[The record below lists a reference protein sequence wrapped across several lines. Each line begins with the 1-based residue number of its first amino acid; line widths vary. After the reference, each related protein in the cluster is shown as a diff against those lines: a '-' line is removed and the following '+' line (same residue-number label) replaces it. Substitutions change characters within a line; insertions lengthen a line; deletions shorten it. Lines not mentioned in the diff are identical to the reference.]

1 MNMNL
6 NLEQLG
12 ILDNCKK
19 KPTAIGL
26 AYNKSIASGGSEA
39 WTYTA
44 PPGYRV
50 IITDL
55 VGYYAGAG
63 DLSVSVK
70 DGATDSYLTTLS
82 LSATNVPF
90 YAFFRS
96 ITSQLANLQ
105 YPIILEP
112 NGQVTFTV
120 TNTSGTNATG
130 INATA
135 LGVMCQV

>member
-1 MNMNL
+1 MNLNL

-19 KPTAIGL
+19 KPVAIGL
-26 AYNKSIASGGSEA
+26 AYNKTVVAGGSDS

-44 PPGYRV
+44 PPNNRV

-63 DLSVSVK
+63 DLSVAVK
-70 DGATDSYLTTLS
+70 DGSTDSYLTTLS
-82 LSATNVPF
+82 TTATNVPF
-90 YAFFRS
+90 YAVFRS
-96 ITSQLANLQ
+96 ITSNIANLQ

-112 NGQVTFTV
+112 NGQVTFSV
-120 TNTSGTNATG
+120 TNTYTTSATG

>member
-1 MNMNL
+1 MNLNL

-19 KPTAIGL
+19 KPVAIGL
-26 AYNKSIASGGSEA
+26 AYNKIIASGASES

-44 PPGYRV
+44 PPGHRV

-63 DLSVSVK
+63 DLSVTVK

-82 LSATNVPF
+82 ISATNIPF
-90 YAFFRS
+90 YAVFRS
-96 ITSQLANLQ
+96 ITSLIANLQ

-112 NGQVTFTV
+112 NGQVTFSV

-135 LGVMCQV
+135 LGVMCQT

>member
-1 MNMNL
+1 MNLNL

-19 KPTAIGL
+19 KPVAIGL
-26 AYNKSIASGGSEA
+26 SYNKSIASGASDS

-44 PPGYRV
+44 PPNSRV
-50 IITDL
+50 IITEL
-55 VGYYAGAG
+55 LGYYAGAG
-63 DLSVSVK
+63 DLSVAVK
-70 DGATDSYLTTLS
+70 DGATDSYLTTLATG
-82 LSATNVPF
+82 ATNVPF
-90 YAFFRS
+90 NAFFRS
-96 ITSQLANLQ
+96 ITYPMASLQ
-105 YPIILEP
+105 YPIILEQ

-130 INATA
+130 IFATA

>member
-1 MNMNL
+1 MNLNL

-19 KPTAIGL
+19 KPLAIGL
-26 AYNKSIASGGSEA
+26 SYNKSIVAGGSDS

-44 PPGYRV
+44 PPGSRV

-55 VGYYAGAG
+55 VGSHVGG
-63 DLSVSVK
+63 ELSISVK
-70 DGATDSYLTTLS
+70 DGATDSLLTTLAIT
-82 LSATNVPF
+82 ATSVPF

-96 ITSQLANLQ
+96 TSSQNAALQ

-112 NGQVTFTV
+112 SGQVTFSV
-120 TNTSGTNATG
+120 TNTSGSAATG
-130 INATA
+130 VNATA
-135 LGVMCQV
+135 VGVMCQV

>member
-1 MNMNL
+1 MNLNL

-12 ILDNCKK
+12 ILDDCKK

-26 AYNKSIASGGSEA
+26 AYNKSIASGGSDA

-55 VGYYAGAG
+55 IGSHTGG
-63 DLSVSVK
+63 ELSISVK
-70 DGATDSYLTTLS
+70 DGATDSLLTTLAIGAS
-82 LSATNVPF
+82 SVPF
-90 YAFFRS
+90 AAFFRQS
-96 ITSQLANLQ
+96 SSQNAALQ

-112 NGQVTFTV
+112 NGQVTFSV

>member
-1 MNMNL
+1 MNLNL

-19 KPTAIGL
+19 KPVAIGL
-26 AYNKSIASGGSEA
+26 AYNKSIASGASDS

-44 PPGYRV
+44 PPGSRV

-63 DLSVSVK
+63 DLSVVIK

-82 LSATNVPF
+82 TSATNVPF
-90 YAFFRS
+90 YTCFRS
-96 ITSQLANLQ
+96 ITSQLSVMQ

-120 TNTSGTNATG
+120 TNTSGVNATG

-135 LGVMCQV
+135 LGLMCQT

>member
-1 MNMNL
+1 MNLNL

-12 ILDNCKK
+12 ILDDCKK
-19 KPTAIGL
+19 KPIAIGL
-26 AYNKSIASGGSEA
+26 AYNKSIAAGNSDS

-44 PPGYRV
+44 PPNSRV

-63 DLSVSVK
+63 DLSVVIK

-82 LSATNVPF
+82 TTATNVPF
-90 YAFFRS
+90 YACFRS
-96 ITSQLANLQ
+96 ITSQLSAMQ

-120 TNTSGTNATG
+120 SNTSGVNATG

-135 LGVMCQV
+135 LGIMCQT

>member
-1 MNMNL
+1 MNLNL

-19 KPTAIGL
+19 KPVAIGL
-26 AYNKSIASGGSEA
+26 AYNKSIASGGSDA

-55 VGYYAGAG
+55 IGSHTGG
-63 DLSVSVK
+63 ELSISVK
-70 DGATDSYLTTLS
+70 DGATDSLLTTLAI
-82 LSATNVPF
+82 SASSVPF
-90 YAFFRS
+90 AAFFRQS
-96 ITSQLANLQ
+96 SSQNAALQ

-112 NGQVTFTV
+112 NGQVTFSV
-120 TNTSGTNATG
+120 TNTSITSATG
-130 INATA
+130 ITATA

>member
-1 MNMNL
+1 MNLNL

-12 ILDNCKK
+12 ILDDCKK

-26 AYNKSIASGGSEA
+26 AYNKSIASGGSDA

-55 VGYYAGAG
+55 IGSHTGG
-63 DLSVSVK
+63 ELSISVK
-70 DGATDSYLTTLS
+70 DGATDSLLTTLAI
-82 LSATNVPF
+82 SASSVPF
-90 YAFFRS
+90 DAFFRQS
-96 ITSQLANLQ
+96 SSQNAALQ

-112 NGQVTFTV
+112 NGQVTFSV
-120 TNTSGTNATG
+120 TNTSITSATG
-130 INATA
+130 ITATA

>member
-12 ILDNCKK
+12 ILDDCKK
-19 KPTAIGL
+19 KPVVIGL
-26 AYNKSIASGGSEA
+26 AYNKSIASGGSDS

-44 PPGYRV
+44 PPGNRV

-63 DLSVSVK
+63 DLAIAVK
-70 DGATDSYLTTLS
+70 DGSTDSYLTTLS
-82 LSATNVPF
+82 TTATNVPF
-90 YAFFRS
+90 YSVFRS
-96 ITSQLANLQ
+96 ITSLISNLQ

-120 TNTSGTNATG
+120 TNTSGVNATG

-135 LGVMCQV
+135 LGLMCQT